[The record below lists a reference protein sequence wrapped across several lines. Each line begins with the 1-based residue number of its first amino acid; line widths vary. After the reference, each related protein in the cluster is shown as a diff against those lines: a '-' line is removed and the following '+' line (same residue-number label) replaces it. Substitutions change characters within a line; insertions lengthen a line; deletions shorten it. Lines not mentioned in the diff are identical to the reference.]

1 MIAVCV
7 KWVADRCEPG
17 DDRFA
22 GISEADQAALELALR
37 QAELAATRGEHH
49 DVVVVTAGPPSA
61 ERALRDALAD
71 GATSAIR
78 IDLPTAG
85 EGAENR
91 GDVPSIVVAAALAEA
106 VAGAAFVWCGDLST
120 DRGSGSVPAFL
131 AACLGAAQA
140 LGGVAVQMGDEPGG
154 HQVVVTRRLD
164 GGRREV
170 VGVKA
175 PAVISV
181 EGAAARLRR
190 AALGALLAARRAP
203 VEQRH
208 SGAAIRAQSI
218 PTVAHPYRPRARE
231 LPAPTGTTLQR
242 LRALTDSA
250 GVATHGETVHLDPA
264 AAAHRIVEALSE
276 WGYSPG

>member
-22 GISEADQAALELALR
+22 AVAAAGGELH
-37 QAELAATRGEHH
+37 HH

-85 EGAENR
+85 EAAENR

-164 GGRREV
+164 GGRRAV

-190 AALGALLAARRAP
+190 AAHCS
-203 VEQRH
+203 QH
-208 SGAAIRAQSI
+208 
-218 PTVAHPYRPRARE
+218 
-231 LPAPTGTTLQR
+231 
-242 LRALTDSA
+242 
-250 GVATHGETVHLDPA
+250 
-264 AAAHRIVEALSE
+264 AAHRSNNGTRGRPFARSRFRP
-276 WGYSPG
+276 SPTRTVHGPGNFRRRW